1 MQGRTPISVLVTNFD
16 RNGLTQGEVETFFH
30 EFGHGVHGVLSRTRY
45 VSHAGTSVERD
56 FVEAPSQMFEEW
68 ARRPESLALLQ
79 AHCTGCPML
88 GEDQIRRLDVARRL
102 ASGMRYARQHLYA
115 SFDFQLYQNPPQ
127 SAQALWEQMTAQTPY
142 GYAPETQFPGA
153 FSHIAGGYASGY
165 YGYMW
170 SEAIALDMLSAF
182 GTSIVN
188 PQVGLRFRN
197 LILARG
203 SEQSADAMVR
213 SFLGRAPSNA
223 TFFDEIRGQ
232 RSAIQ

>member
-1 MQGRTPISVLVTNFD
+1 
-16 RNGLTQGEVETFFH
+16 
-30 EFGHGVHGVLSRTRY
+30 
-45 VSHAGTSVERD
+45 
-56 FVEAPSQMFEEW
+56 
-68 ARRPESLALLQ
+68 
-79 AHCTGCPML
+79 
-88 GEDQIRRLDVARRL
+88 
-102 ASGMRYARQHLYA
+102 
-115 SFDFQLYQNPPQ
+115 
-127 SAQALWEQMTAQTPY
+127 MTAQTPY

-213 SFLGRAPSNA
+213 SFLGRAPSNT
-223 TFFDEIRGQ
+223 TFFEEIRGQ